1 MQETYTVKAGDTLS
15 HLSQHYGISV
25 AMIRSFN
32 SVDPNN
38 LKIGSKLVIP
48 VSDPDIKPYDGTV
61 ALSSWTPD
69 ISEEGF
75 AGEYKVQAG
84 DTMWSIAKL
93 FHTDIQHIA
102 YFNHLE
108 LDSVLSI
115 GKVLK
120 VPTPPE
126 EMDFF

>member
-1 MQETYTVKAGDTLS
+1 
-15 HLSQHYGISV
+15 
-25 AMIRSFN
+25 MIRSFN

-61 ALSSWTPD
+61 DLSSWTPD
-69 ISEEGF
+69 ISEDGF